1 MVWSPPHVAKS
12 LPFGLHVT
20 HHTRSVCPESS
31 CKHVMCGVVMNNFIC
46 LFFSGNLNVKT
57 FYCTGLYVST
67 GLDNGQLGSKLRKL
81 PLKKTYSKVGKRKE
95 EVASPGVKVLRGLLD
110 QVHWRAEEGI

>member
-1 MVWSPPHVAKS
+1 MSRKLVQTCDVWRRHEQFYLFV
-12 LPFGLHVT
+12 LFGKFEH
-20 HHTRSVCPESS
+20 
-31 CKHVMCGVVMNNFIC
+31 
-46 LFFSGNLNVKT
+46 VKT